1 MAYFPFMVDIE
12 DKKCLVAGGGRIAFQ
27 KVSVLAGFGVNLL
40 VIAEK
45 ICPELQEFAGVTCC
59 RRQFADT
66 DIEGMD
72 FVVAATDNPELNRR
86 IARLCHEENIPVNA
100 VDDKEACSFIFPALI
115 QNEDLL
121 VAVSTGGSS
130 PAAAAYVKNRLKEYI
145 PEYYGKMIAGLSR
158 YREEIL
164 DRVPSAKNRKAL
176 FETLL
181 RYADSHDGELPED
194 VVRAYLE
201 TYLE

>member
-27 KVSVLAGFGVNLL
+27 KASVLAGFGVDILI
-40 VIAEK
+40 IAET
-45 ICPELQEFAGVTCC
+45 ICPELQELAGVTCC

-86 IARLCHEENIPVNA
+86 IAGLCHEENIPVNA

-130 PAAAAYVKNRLKEYI
+130 PAAAAYVKKRLKEYI
-145 PEYYGKMIAGLSR
+145 PEYYGKMITGLSR

-164 DRVPSAKNRKAL
+164 DRVPSAKDRKAL

-201 TYLE
+201 PYLE